1 MSIPDDVARQIV
13 HGTPRGY
20 ELGCKTQGGCANHG
34 HRTLM
39 TCADAAKALRGDWE
53 LRKLPADQ
61 PFEKKVRRLARPA
74 KPSTAAAAPQVTR
87 DARRKPTA
95 REPKPITHGT
105 VWGYMQGCTDPET
118 CPNHDSAEVLTCS
131 DARRKYR
138 ADYAARRLA
147 GEGREIVHGTTA
159 GYTLGCHDREACPG
173 DENSLTCADA
183 ERLADQE
190 RRRKRG
196 VQPAPELTDSG
207 PARAHLLAMQQA
219 GLSLMKIV
227 RLTGVSKT
235 AIRCL
240 ISGRDDYVNGEKGPR
255 HGEIPARITTDKAA
269 RILAVEISKVAA

>member
-1 MSIPDDVARQIV
+1 MSIPDDIARQII

-39 TCADAAKALRGDWE
+39 TCANAAKALRSDWE
-53 LRKLPADQ
+53 LRKLPVDQ
-61 PFEKKVRRLARPA
+61 PFEKRLRRLARPA
-74 KPSTAAAAPQVTR
+74 KSSTAAAAAPQ
-87 DARRKPTA
+87 ARETHRKPVV
-95 REPKPITHGT
+95 REPKPTTHGT
-105 VWGYMQGCTDPET
+105 VWGYMQGCTVAAA
-118 CPNHDSAEVLTCS
+118 CPNHGNPEAVTCS
-131 DARRKYR
+131 AARRKYR

-147 GEGREIVHGTTA
+147 GEGREIIHGTTA
-159 GYTLGCHDREACPG
+159 GYTLGCHDRETCPG
-173 DENSLTCADA
+173 DENSLTCAGA

-196 VQPAPELTDSG
+196 IQPAPKLTDAG
-207 PARAHLLAMQQA
+207 PARTHLLAMQQA

-240 ISGRDDYVNGEKGPR
+240 INGRDDYVNGDKGPR

>member
-1 MSIPDDVARQIV
+1 MSIPDDIALQIV

-39 TCADAAKALRGDWE
+39 TCADAAKALRSDWE

-87 DARRKPTA
+87 DARQEPTA

-105 VWGYMQGCTDPET
+105 VWGYMQGCTTPET
-118 CPNHDSAEVLTCS
+118 CPNHDSADALTCS

-147 GEGREIVHGTTA
+147 G
-159 GYTLGCHDREACPG
+159 
-173 DENSLTCADA
+173 
-183 ERLADQE
+183 
-190 RRRKRG
+190 
-196 VQPAPELTDSG
+196 
-207 PARAHLLAMQQA
+207 
-219 GLSLMKIV
+219 
-227 RLTGVSKT
+227 
-235 AIRCL
+235 
-240 ISGRDDYVNGEKGPR
+240 
-255 HGEIPARITTDKAA
+255 KAA
-269 RILAVEISKVAA
+269 RSCTEQPPATPSDAMTARRARATRTASRAPTLSGSPTRSADASAASSRHPSSPIPGPLEHTSSPCSRQACR

>member
-1 MSIPDDVARQIV
+1 MSIPDDVARKIV

-61 PFEKKVRRLARPA
+61 PFEKKVRRLARPV
-74 KPSTAAAAPQVTR
+74 KRTTAASAPQVVC
-87 DARRKPTA
+87 DARRERAT

-118 CPNHDSAEVLTCS
+118 CPNRDSADAPTCS

-173 DENSLTCADA
+173 DKNSLTCAEA

-240 ISGRDDYVNGEKGPR
+240 ISGRDDYLNGEKGPR